1 MWVLGV
7 ARRKHTCDPPSP
19 CVATS
24 VIDVHTTNVCEYVN
38 SLSSLERYS
47 CVVNLALFCFCFF
60 CFCFFFSVFFFSFLF
75 GSLGCFLFPFSPPLL
90 LFMKL
95 ENLKDCCVFVNNKNY
110 CALRACKCPLSKL
123 LLLEP
128 VSPMMWS
135 VFDVPSPPV

>member
-47 CVVNLALFCFCFF
+47 CVVNLALFCFWFF
-60 CFCFFFSVFFFSFLF
+60 VFFNVFFFLFVWFVGLFSFPLF
-75 GSLGCFLFPFSPPLL
+75 
-90 LFMKL
+90 
-95 ENLKDCCVFVNNKNY
+95 
-110 CALRACKCPLSKL
+110 
-123 LLLEP
+123 
-128 VSPMMWS
+128 
-135 VFDVPSPPV
+135 PSPPPFYET